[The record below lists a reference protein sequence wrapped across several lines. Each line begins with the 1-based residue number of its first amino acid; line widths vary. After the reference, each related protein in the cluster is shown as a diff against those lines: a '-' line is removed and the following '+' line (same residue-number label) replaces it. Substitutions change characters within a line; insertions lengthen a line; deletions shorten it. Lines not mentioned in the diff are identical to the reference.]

1 MSQVRSQ
8 RVAQAAFERVSS
20 RVDGGAVD
28 KLSNYRSF
36 AQAFPTLIHTCGL
49 AQATAF
55 ARAKGEEQ
63 GEVLE
68 DLARV
73 LSQRNGE
80 TLHEAAIGQGAQ
92 ATEAKAAL
100 MSYLKLSRDALF
112 AATWIKR
119 YAEALITPKAEK

>member
-20 RVDGGAVD
+20 RVDGGAVE
-28 KLSNYRSF
+28 KLPDYRRF

-63 GEVLE
+63 GEVLD
-68 DLARV
+68 DLAKV
-73 LSQRNGE
+73 LDLDDGKA
-80 TLHEAAIGQGAQ
+80 LHEAAIGQGGQ

-119 YAEALITPKAEK
+119 YAEALITSKAKP